1 MSHGDVRTK
10 GSRAQLIP
18 EVQPLFAN
26 SATGYPGQASFK
38 QSFKYH
44 SEMETIKNI
53 THYVPSDQF
62 PE

>member
-1 MSHGDVRTK
+1 MSHGDVRAK
-10 GSRAQLIP
+10 GNRVQVIP

-26 SATGYPGQASFK
+26 SATGYPGQTSFK

-44 SEMETIKNI
+44 WEMETIKNI
-53 THYVPSDQF
+53 AHYVLSDQF